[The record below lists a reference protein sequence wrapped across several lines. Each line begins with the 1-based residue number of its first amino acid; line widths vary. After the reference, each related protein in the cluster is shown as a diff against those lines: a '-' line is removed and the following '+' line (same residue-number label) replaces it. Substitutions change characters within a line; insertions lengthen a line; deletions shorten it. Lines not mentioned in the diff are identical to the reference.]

1 MRVFRS
7 RVAKAGVPRLLITAA
22 LLALST
28 VATSCGGD
36 AHEPARRQLRMV
48 LIGGLSREEFYI
60 TMNCGA
66 QEEARRD
73 GVDLHFRAPERFD
86 AEHQIPI
93 LDDAVANR
101 PDAILIAPTDDV
113 EMHAPIK
120 RAADAG
126 IKVILVDTT
135 LKNPDPAVS
144 QIASDNYRGGQIAAQ
159 ALSERMGRPG
169 LVYVIN
175 SDRTISSTNARVE
188 GFRDEAHKLGLDV
201 IGQGFDRDNP
211 VAASTLVRQT
221 LRRHPDLK
229 GIFGTN
235 LLSAEGAA
243 NGLHDAGRRDVKM
256 VSFDA
261 GPLQVE
267 QLQQDVVQALIAQ
280 KPAEIGARGVREAV
294 AALQGRKVDAHVTTG
309 FAPIT
314 RETLHKNMDALY
326 LPRC

>member
-1 MRVFRS
+1 MRVFGS
-7 RVAKAGVPRLLITAA
+7 GVAKAGASRLVITSA
-22 LLALST
+22 LLAL
-28 VATSCGGD
+28 AAIAIGCGGD
-36 AHEPARRQLRMV
+36 ADKPARRQWTMV

-66 QEEARRD
+66 QGEARRD
-73 GVDLHFRAPERFD
+73 GVDLQFRAPARFD
-86 AEHQIPI
+86 AEHQTPI
-93 LDDAVANR
+93 LDDAVASR
-101 PDAILIAPTDDV
+101 PDAILIAPTDSV
-113 EMHAPIK
+113 AMRAPIK
-120 RAADAG
+120 RAVDAG

-135 LKNPDPAVS
+135 LENPDPAATR
-144 QIASDNYRGGQIAAQ
+144 IASDNHRGGQMAAQ
-159 ALSERMGRPG
+159 TLSELMGESG

-175 SDRTISSTNARVE
+175 SERTISSTNARVE
-188 GFRDEAHKLGLDV
+188 GFTEEARRLGLEV
-201 IGQGFDRDNP
+201 IGQGLDRDNP
-211 VAASTLVRQT
+211 VAASTLVRRT

-243 NGLHDAGRRDVKM
+243 NGLRDAGRRDVKM

-267 QLQQDVVQALIAQ
+267 QLQHDVVQALIAQ

-294 AALQGRKVDAHVTTG
+294 AALEGRKVDAQVTTG
-309 FAPIT
+309 FVPIS

-326 LPRC
+326 RARC